1 MDRMVVV
8 DRYDRLVLGGMV
20 LGMDVVLV
28 VRMALG
34 MDVVLVVRMALG
46 MDVVLVVRM
55 ALGMDV
61 VLVVVDHMGHMGYVV
76 GMMVQLDDD
85 ILVRSMDRMGC
96 RSSICC

>member
-8 DRYDRLVLGGMV
+8 GRYDRLVLGGMV

-46 MDVVLVVRM
+46 MDVVLVVM
-55 ALGMDV
+55 
-61 VLVVVDHMGHMGYVV
+61 DHMGHMGYVV

>member
-8 DRYDRLVLGGMV
+8 GRYDRLVLGGMV